1 MAVVPVVLLTA
12 EPLLWLFCLL
22 TVVEGWLVALF
33 PPTTLRLLPVLTVW
47 RDVVVVLLLRA
58 VPLVVFLLELI
69 VVLLTAVGWDVVVE
83 AVVPP
88 VLIPGV

>member
-1 MAVVPVVLLTA
+1 MPVVLLTA

-33 PPTTLRLLPVLTVW
+33 PPATLRLLFVLTVW

-58 VPLVVFLLELI
+58 VLLVIFLLELI
-69 VVLLTAVGWDVVVE
+69 VVLLTVVGWDVVD
-83 AVVPP
+83 AAFPP
-88 VLIPGV
+88 ALMPGV